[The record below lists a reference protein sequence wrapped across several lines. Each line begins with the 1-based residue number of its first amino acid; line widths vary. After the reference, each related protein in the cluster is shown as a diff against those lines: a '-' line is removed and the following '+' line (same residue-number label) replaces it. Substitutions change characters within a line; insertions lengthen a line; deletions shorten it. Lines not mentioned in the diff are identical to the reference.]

1 MCIYMCIYVCVMS
14 ICVCVCLCVL
24 WVCLQM
30 YMYVCCVCVYVCECT
45 HVVFTE
51 VHAQRPEEGTR
62 SLALLITSYSFK
74 HRTSLDLELGW

>member
-1 MCIYMCIYVCVMS
+1 
-14 ICVCVCLCVL
+14 
-24 WVCLQM
+24 
-30 YMYVCCVCVYVCECT
+30 MYVCCVCVYVCECT